1 MDRRR
6 FLLVS
11 AASATLAG
19 CSKLSFLE
27 QAPAINY
34 PGMRD
39 GHWLRDGRAL
49 PPPSGEIVTDV
60 AILGSGVAALT
71 AAWKLS
77 RAGFHRFVVMS
88 GPEFGGNAAG
98 GRFGELGFPRGAHY
112 IPLPSIESVHVREIL
127 ADLGL
132 LSGDPMA
139 ARPYF
144 DETALVHA
152 PEARIYYDGKWQEGV
167 LPTQGVSAQDLAEQN
182 RFFKY
187 IESLKQTKG
196 ADGKRVFCIPIELC
210 STDPEWRALDAA
222 TFKQWLEQQHYASP
236 VLHWYLDHVC
246 RDDYGASYDQV
257 SAWAGL
263 HYFAS
268 RAGHARNAEDGAVLT
283 WPDGLNAMITRM
295 SEAIDR
301 RRRGTEPWRRAGFA
315 ARVQERAAG
324 VEIVCL
330 QREATA
336 VRSFVIRA
344 KRAICGMPLLVAARV
359 VPQLADYGFDARAH
373 MPSYAPWMVSNFL
386 MRRFPQ
392 EQEGSALSWD
402 NLLYRGRGLGYVV
415 STHQDI
421 RVARPAQTVFSA
433 YQALSRRKPAEVRK
447 WLTSAGAREL
457 YDEAACDLSEVYG
470 FRFPLHVQALD
481 ITVRGH
487 AMASPLRGFLDNPG
501 LQALRAADRRILFAH
516 SDLSGYSVFEEAAWW
531 GYQAARKVLGSA

>member
-27 QAPAINY
+27 RPPAINY

-39 GHWLRDGRAL
+39 GHWLRDGH
-49 PPPSGEIVTDV
+49 PFPSPSGEIVTDV
-60 AILGSGVAALT
+60 AILGSGVAALA

-77 RAGFHRFVVMS
+77 REGFHRFIVVS

-98 GRFGELGFPRGAHY
+98 GRFGELAFPRGAHY
-112 IPLPSIESVHVREIL
+112 IPLPSIESVHVREML

-132 LSGDPMA
+132 LTGDPMA

-152 PEARIYYDGKWQEGV
+152 PEARVYHDGKWQEGV

-187 IESLKQTKG
+187 VESLKQTRG
-196 ADGKRVFCIPIELC
+196 ADGKRVFCIPIELS
-210 STDPEWRALDAA
+210 STDPKWRALDTA
-222 TFKQWLEQQHYASP
+222 TFKQWLEQQQYASP
-236 VLHWYLDHVC
+236 VLHWYLDYVC
-246 RDDYGASYDQV
+246 RDDYGASYDVV

-283 WPDGLNAMITRM
+283 WPDGLNTMITRM

-301 RRRGTEPWRRAGFA
+301 RRRGTEAWRRTGFV
-315 ARVQERAAG
+315 ARAQERAAG

-330 QREATA
+330 ERDGSA

-344 KRAICGMPLLVAARV
+344 KRAICAMPLLVAARV
-359 VPQLADYGFDARAH
+359 VPQLADHGFDTRAH
-373 MPSYAPWMVSNFL
+373 MPSYAPWVVSNFL

-392 EQEGSALSWD
+392 EQSGAALSWD
-402 NLLYRGRGLGYVV
+402 NIIYRGRGLGYVV
-415 STHQDI
+415 STHQEI

-433 YQALSRRKPAEVRK
+433 YQALSGRNPDEVRK
-447 WLTSAGAREL
+447 WLANASANEL
-457 YDEAACDLSEVYG
+457 YEEAAADLSQVYG
-470 FRFPLHVQALD
+470 FRFPLHVRALD

-487 AMASPLRGFLDNPG
+487 AMASPLRGFLDNAG
-501 LQALRAADRRILFAH
+501 IRALRAADGHILFAH

-531 GYQAARKVLGSA
+531 GYRAARKVLGSA